1 MAWNSARRVEAMRS
15 IVLWDVMG
23 TLVHDPFF
31 IEMPDFF
38 GMTFDAM
45 LEAKHPS
52 AWVEFELGERSE
64 ESFLDSFFADGR
76 DFDRPGFVST
86 IRSSY
91 RWLPGLEE
99 LLAELRAAESAMH
112 AFSNYPV
119 WYQLIEERL
128 RPSRFLDWTFVSCIT
143 GLRKPDAA
151 AYAHVLSQ
159 LGVPAEQCLFV
170 DDRSSNC
177 EAARQAGIRS
187 VLFEGVGPLR
197 ESLRDAGVL

>member
-1 MAWNSARRVEAMRS
+1 MRS
-15 IVLWDVMG
+15 VVLWDVMG

-31 IEMPDFF
+31 VEMPKFF

-52 AWVEFELGERSE
+52 AWVEFELGECSE
-64 ESFLDSFFADGR
+64 EAFLESFFADGR
-76 DFDRPGFVST
+76 DFDRQGFVSAV
-86 IRSSY
+86 RSAY

-99 LLAELRAAESAMH
+99 LLTELHGSGCDMH

-128 RPSRFLDWTFVSCIT
+128 RLSRFIDWTFVSCIT
-143 GLRKPDAA
+143 GKRKPDPA
-151 AYAHVLSQ
+151 AYAHVLKE
-159 LGVPAEQCLFV
+159 LGVSVEQCVFV
-170 DDRSSNC
+170 DDRNGNC
-177 EAARQAGIRS
+177 EAARLGGIRS

-197 ESLRDAGVL
+197 ASLREAGVL